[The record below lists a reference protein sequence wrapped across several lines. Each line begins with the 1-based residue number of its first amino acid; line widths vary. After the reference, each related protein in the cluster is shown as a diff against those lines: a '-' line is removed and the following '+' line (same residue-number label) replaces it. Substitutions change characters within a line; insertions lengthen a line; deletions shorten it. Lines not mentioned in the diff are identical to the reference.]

1 MWRSARPNEGAL
13 LHSRLSVSGTH
24 DDVRSSQRD
33 DPGPHK
39 WGKEVQTR
47 LQRCTLLEY
56 TQFNS
61 MASNDNWVSK
71 KIQGAVAGA
80 GNAVGGVFTTIG
92 NGISGVGRG
101 YGNAVSGTTR
111 GWADGVRK

>member
-1 MWRSARPNEGAL
+1 MTSGYRQGTIQPHNWGEWSANT
-13 LHSRLSVSGTH
+13 TH
-24 DDVRSSQRD
+24 
-33 DPGPHK
+33 
-39 WGKEVQTR
+39 
-47 LQRCTLLEY
+47 RCTLSAY
-56 TQFNS
+56 AQFNS

-92 NGISGVGRG
+92 SGISGVGRG

-111 GWADGVRK
+111 GWADGMRK